1 MAKPHQHPS
10 SSLSVIP
17 CPSDKRRE
25 ALLHLAAAHDSTQQ
39 QMLSIALKGM
49 VNASD
54 EQWQGLWVS
63 YLDGQMNGAVW
74 VQRLP
79 GNMARLWLPRMQGE
93 TIPEGTSHG
102 SPNVTGASVHALLDA
117 AYQWVK
123 THNIRLCHLELAPQA
138 HGTEALLLQH
148 DMQPLVTLA
157 YLTCNS
163 TRRLA
168 LNSEI
173 CLSLQPFSKLSDGEQ
188 LDLLAAVGRDSLD
201 SCALRDILSVQEL
214 LAGFYQQAPQAP
226 QHWYAV
232 SYQQALVGVL
242 LLAAR
247 PALDRW
253 ELLLMGL
260 TPEWRGQGLGRALL
274 NNALSL
280 TQQAEIAEVMLA
292 VDELNL
298 PARRI
303 YQQAGFKTYAEQRLF
318 AWKGGSELG

>member
-1 MAKPHQHPS
+1 MVKPHQHPS

-25 ALLHLAAAHDSTQQ
+25 ALLHLAAAHDSTLQ

-49 VNASD
+49 VNAPD

-63 YLDGQMNGAVW
+63 YLGGQMNGAVW
-74 VQRLP
+74 VQCLP
-79 GNMARLWLPRMQGE
+79 GNMARLWLPRMQGV
-93 TIPEGTSHG
+93 TIPGGISHG
-102 SPNVTGASVHALLDA
+102 SNTTGASVHALLDA

-138 HGTEALLLQH
+138 HETETLLLQH

-173 CLSLQPFSKLSDGEQ
+173 FVSLQPFSKLSDIEQ

-214 LAGFYQQAPQAP
+214 LAGFYRQDAQAPE
-226 QHWYAV
+226 HWYAV

-274 NNALSL
+274 NKALSL
-280 TQQAEIAEVMLA
+280 TQQAGIAEVMLA

-318 AWKGGSELG
+318 AWKGGSEPG